1 MIRATAR
8 LFLSAA
14 LPAVLA
20 ACSATSG
27 YPSLA
32 QREVERIGGS
42 ATPVAGEQTP
52 EEPALPPAS
61 ADLVTRLDGLV
72 AAAQQTDAQFREQQG
87 PAERAVAG
95 AAGAA
100 VTSDSWATAQIAL
113 AALESR
119 RGATVAPLAELD
131 TLYAEARDAAPL
143 ELSPSAQAIE
153 KARAQVSDIVARQDG
168 VIESL
173 AARLRS

>member
-1 MIRATAR
+1 MIRATAS
-8 LFLSAA
+8 LLLSAA
-14 LPAVLA
+14 LPVALA
-20 ACSATSG
+20 ACSTTSG
-27 YPSLA
+27 YPSLG
-32 QREVERIGGS
+32 QRDIERIGGS
-42 ATPVAGEQTP
+42 ATPVVAEQTP
-52 EEPALPPAS
+52 EEPALPPANT
-61 ADLVTRLDGLV
+61 DLVTRLDGLV
-72 AAAQQTDAQFREQQG
+72 AAAQETDAQFREQQG
-87 PAERAVAG
+87 SAERAVAG

-143 ELSPSAQAIE
+143 ELSPSAEAIE
-153 KARAQVSDIVARQDG
+153 RARAQVSDIVARQDS
-168 VIESL
+168 VIAGL